1 MGTPRQ
7 TMHFSPFTGCAAIAF
22 ALVILQL
29 LFFVLGLKRFLAEER
44 VKHSETSAQVLSS
57 LEDSCAVRK
66 CSATTRL
73 PGTGHRSKKHKKT
86 STRSSEGT
94 GDDAARRPPT
104 SGYSPESA
112 AIAPH
117 KRRSVVGTKPSNAHD
132 DIRSKKPTSG
142 RSKHAGTLPRSS
154 AVEGNDR
161 LSTPRREQPSPQVTS
176 RQASRDGHAMRH
188 SRQKPS
194 KTTPESG
201 RRRTFVSSGC
211 RFYAHVVEK
220 MARDRAKTGQVAPP
234 TTPVDAV
241 FRP

>member
-1 MGTPRQ
+1 MG
-7 TMHFSPFTGCAAIAF
+7 FSLFTGCAAIAF

-29 LFFVLGLKRFLAEER
+29 LFFVLALKRFLAEER

-66 CSATTRL
+66 CSATTRS

-117 KRRSVVGTKPSNAHD
+117 TRRSVVGTKPSNAHD

-188 SRQKPS
+188 SHQKPS

-211 RFYAHVVEK
+211 RFDAHVVEK
-220 MARDRAKTGQVAPP
+220 RLAREGAKTGQ
-234 TTPVDAV
+234 
-241 FRP
+241 